1 MAQGLYARKKI
12 VSIKPGYSKNEEIWP
27 MEGEGENN

>member
-12 VSIKPGYSKNEEIWP
+12 VSIKPGFSKTEEKWP
-27 MEGEGENN
+27 MKGEGDNN